1 MWPTKSDEPNLQ
13 SAGFG
18 MLAPPLKGGSSVVR
32 DVACGKTFR
41 WIARRRGLL
50 ISLAGATGI
59 ANVLWGHAQ
68 PVDFLGSDR
77 SPLAWGLWG
86 LALLGVIVRFWAA
99 GNLRKKQEVTRTG
112 IYRMVRH
119 PLYLGNCLIYL
130 AFFLSFGDL
139 ALGLGLF
146 FLVLI
151 PVHLLTMLREE
162 EQLAKDYPEQLA
174 AHQGIPR
181 LVPNLFAL
189 REALATDRFTL
200 RQALRNRA
208 AGCLWALLLLPL
220 VMELLQR
227 VDPSL

>member
-1 MWPTKSDEPNLQ
+1 
-13 SAGFG
+13 
-18 MLAPPLKGGSSVVR
+18 MLLRDLGSSRKAAVR
-32 DVACGKTFR
+32 NVACGGTFC
-41 WIARRRGLL
+41 WVARHRGLL
-50 ISLAGATGI
+50 TSLAAAI
-59 ANVLWGHAQ
+59 AIADVLWGRAQ

-77 SPLAWGLWG
+77 SPLAPALWG

-99 GNLRKKQEVTRTG
+99 GNLRKREEVTRAG

-130 AFFLSFGDL
+130 AFFLSFGNL
-139 ALGLGLF
+139 PLGLGLF

-151 PVHLLTMLREE
+151 PVHFPTMLQEE
-162 EQLAKDYPEQLA
+162 ELLAKIHPRELA
-174 AHQGIPR
+174 AHQGTPR

-208 AGCLWALLLLPL
+208 AGCLWALPLLPL

-227 VDPSL
+227 VDPYL